1 MRRALVVVILMTL
14 LIAGCVTDRR
24 ANRLQTTLN
33 AYASA
38 LRWDHIASGL
48 VFVDPAVRKKNPLS
62 QLDLDRYAQ
71 LRVSSYEVQ
80 SSLPASGPD
89 DYRQVVEIGLI
100 NRNTQTVRH
109 IVDRQVW
116 HWDAKTQHWWLE
128 SGLPKVTGAAAQ

>member
-1 MRRALVVVILMTL
+1 MRRASVVIVL
-14 LIAGCVTDRR
+14 LALLLTGCATDRR
-24 ANRLQTTLN
+24 ANKLQNTLN

-62 QLDLDRYAQ
+62 QLDLGRYAQ

-80 SSLPASGPD
+80 SSLPASNPD
-89 DYRQVVEIGLI
+89 NYRQVVEIGLI

-116 HWDAKTQHWWLE
+116 HWNTKTQHWWLE
-128 SGLPKVTGAAAQ
+128 SGLPKVTGATAQ